1 MRKIISKIYILPILL
16 LMFLGCSKNEPVDEL
31 DDKYKIVLNMY
42 QNDSE
47 TKAEFETGL
56 KWCFSFLGA
65 QLKNG
70 SWEKSTKWIDNQ
82 RIEIDTKEL
91 GFNNSALKQ
100 LSILITI
107 YKNSEEYRVTKGIDA
122 GRFVVSTFNNPNHYY
137 KIVNMPKQLQ
147 AFETKYD
154 FLQKKAAIVE
164 SAVAFGER
172 RISLPNPNNNINSI
186 GYLAEELTGSL
197 ADSTHIVKEFE
208 VMDIMENGQLRF
220 GIYNTNNQL
229 INGADPNLSSA
240 GKPAKCL
247 WCHEVNIQKGF
258 AAQTAING
266 YFSPNQFD
274 SIIIENQLIL
284 NEYRSILNT
293 EIDFLDNLQHIEL
306 EKLYIRFMEPSAK
319 RLAAE
324 WNMTEGEVSLKLS
337 GFTTHT
343 NNEFNSLGD
352 LYNRFEIENY
362 APYQV
367 IPSTTSARETVNYE
381 PNLLP

>member
-1 MRKIISKIYILPILL
+1 M
-16 LMFLGCSKNEPVDEL
+16 
-31 DDKYKIVLNMY
+31 
-42 QNDSE
+42 
-47 TKAEFETGL
+47 
-56 KWCFSFLGA
+56 
-65 QLKNG
+65 
-70 SWEKSTKWIDNQ
+70 
-82 RIEIDTKEL
+82 
-91 GFNNSALKQ
+91 SA
-100 LSILITI
+100 
-107 YKNSEEYRVTKGIDA
+107 
-122 GRFVVSTFNNPNHYY
+122 
-137 KIVNMPKQLQ
+137 
-147 AFETKYD
+147 